1 MNAARRDRLPVRS
14 VQNWITASLRVAVNL
29 DSWKQILY
37 LQELEVLHRVSWK
50 RKYQRQERWYAPSR
64 LLVFLLPIS

>member
-50 RKYQRQERWYAPSR
+50 RKY
-64 LLVFLLPIS
+64 